1 MNNPNKNINKKI
13 FNPSYTLGFIDGL
26 DISFFLSL
34 LPFISYYYFNEL
46 KDNDYLFFSLAII
59 MSSYFI
65 RPFALK
71 IFVILKTISK
81 NKNFLNFKHCFVFC
95 LPFLYFLI
103 FLIPSFDNLF
113 LINITILF
121 FIRISIGIIFALNY
135 SFLNNY
141 DIKNPSYMNVKK
153 FIFKFLGIM
162 FGLLLVEFL
171 NQIFSNNE
179 LNSWYWKLSLLV
191 LILFSFIY
199 FFIFKNS
206 EEKNSLINTKSDF
219 SELKIDFTSLTKLFL
234 ENLFFTLPLI
244 FLMIIMLQ
252 SWLPGIVRPENAFFI
267 QFKLSHVFLF
277 ILLTFCLHF
286 IFQLIGKDKI
296 VTYFSIFNILLCII
310 YYFFVEISSS
320 YGINFFQFY
329 LSVISACALPL
340 SFHLRNKNVK
350 QLFIGYNL
358 FYMFNSALIMGFV
371 YYLMYYE
378 LNYSLIF
385 IFIFIIFTLN
395 TVFKRLKLN

>member
-1 MNNPNKNINKKI
+1 
-13 FNPSYTLGFIDGL
+13 
-26 DISFFLSL
+26 
-34 LPFISYYYFNEL
+34 
-46 KDNDYLFFSLAII
+46 
-59 MSSYFI
+59 
-65 RPFALK
+65 
-71 IFVILKTISK
+71 
-81 NKNFLNFKHCFVFC
+81 
-95 LPFLYFLI
+95 
-103 FLIPSFDNLF
+103 
-113 LINITILF
+113 
-121 FIRISIGIIFALNY
+121 
-135 SFLNNY
+135 
-141 DIKNPSYMNVKK
+141 MNVKK

-286 IFQLIGKDKI
+286 VFQLIGKDKI